1 MLNLVKTSVNIDKRY
16 VFFTHN
22 QDVRTYGNFCC
33 CSYQNADML
42 YTLLFNRLQENTKK
56 QIIIYLPIKGY
67 NAKCQMYV
75 LLVD

>member
-22 QDVRTYGNFCC
+22 QDVKTYGNFCC

-56 QIIIYLPIKGY
+56 
-67 NAKCQMYV
+67 
-75 LLVD
+75 